1 MRMIFGLVLAVGVLL
16 AGAAVFMAKK
26 YIGDEQTAAQREQG
40 LIAETGGLTKVFV
53 VNKAKNYGDPL
64 TADDVQAIYWPRN
77 AMPEG
82 TFTEQD
88 LLFPKDAKGTRFV
101 VRQMEQ
107 FEPILAVKVT
117 EPGEQAGLNGSIDKG
132 MRAFAIK
139 VDAADFLQPGDRVDI
154 YWTGSSDASGT
165 EITQRIERAVKI
177 IAVDRKDKEPVA
189 AGEIQ
194 SRTMTVAATPEQVGR
209 LAQAQAT
216 GRLVMSLVGN
226 DQTAAND
233 PTEIKVTTNDING
246 DKVAAPAA
254 AAAAP
259 KECFVTMRQGGVATQ
274 VPVACTN

>member
-16 AGAAVFMAKK
+16 AGAAVFMAKN
-26 YIGDEQTAAQREQG
+26 YIGQQQTSVEREKE
-40 LIAETGGLTKVFV
+40 LIAATGGLAQVFV
-53 VNKAKNYGDPL
+53 VNKPRNYGDPL
-64 TADDVQAIYWPRN
+64 TKDDVQMIYWPKN
-77 AMPEG
+77 ALPEG
-82 TFTEQD
+82 VFLD
-88 LLFPKDAKGTRFV
+88 PKLLFPEDAKEPRYV

-107 FEPILAVKVT
+107 FEPILAVKIT
-117 EPGEQAGLNGSIDKG
+117 EPGEQAGLNGSIEKG

-177 IAVDRKDKEPVA
+177 IAVDRDDKEPVA
-189 AGEIQ
+189 ASEIQ

-209 LAQAQAT
+209 LAQGQAT
-216 GRLVMSLVGN
+216 GRLVMSLVGD
-226 DQTAAND
+226 DQSAATD
-233 PTEIKVTTNDING
+233 PTEIKVTTKDING
-246 DKVAAPAA
+246 DPDAAVAEVV
-254 AAAAP
+254 AAP